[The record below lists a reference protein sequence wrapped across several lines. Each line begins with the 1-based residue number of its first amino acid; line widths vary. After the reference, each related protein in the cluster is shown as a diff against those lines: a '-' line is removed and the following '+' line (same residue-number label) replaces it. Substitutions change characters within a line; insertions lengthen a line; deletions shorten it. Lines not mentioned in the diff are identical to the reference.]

1 MLNSTVAPKKPLII
15 GIGGGSCTGK
25 NTLCSFFDPQ
35 TTRII
40 DLDVVAKNLS
50 KKGGSIW
57 KAVVK
62 TWGTRILDSKGN
74 LCRHKLRKIVFRN
87 RKTLLL
93 LNQITH
99 PLIYWET
106 KKIISKSTGYP
117 LIIINGATL
126 WEGGFYPM
134 LDYLVIIK
142 AHPKIQKERLLK
154 RGLFISEAEQLVKS
168 QFFQKCLEKR
178 ADLIINNDHDNP
190 EKLKLEIQK
199 LWEIISSCSRSE
211 SN

>member
-1 MLNSTVAPKKPLII
+1 MLNSTAVPKKPLII
-15 GIGGGSCTGK
+15 GVGGGSCTGK
-25 NTLCSFFDPQ
+25 STLCSFFDPQ

-40 DLDVVAKNLS
+40 DLDAIAKNLS
-50 KKGGSIW
+50 KKGGPIW

-62 TWGTRILDSKGN
+62 TWGTKILDSKGN

-87 RKTLLL
+87 KKMLLL

-117 LIIINGATL
+117 LIIINGAIL
-126 WEGGFYPM
+126 WEGGFYTM

-142 AHPKIQKERLLK
+142 AHSKIQKERLLK
-154 RGLFISEAEQLVKS
+154 RGLSISEVEQLIKS

-178 ADLIINNDHDNP
+178 ADLIINNDYDNP

-199 LWEIISSCSRSE
+199 LWKAISSRSRPE